1 MQKASQ
7 SSSPTGLRHHHS
19 QEILDWPDFRRLIS
33 EEPHRRCFLD
43 NFRLRGMRK
52 ILVGTKNRGNKSF
65 ARDKLGLLNSGGEES
80 QLGPINNRRRPQ
92 REPPAWQHV
101 NITLS
106 VSRRTRLFGKSHLL
120 KQHQNV
126 WRYVTN
132 ETKNGRRKKPS
143 SWSLRPVGKK
153 KIVKSKTRLL
163 CWSLSVR
170 LLDQTALSNFQ
181 QPKNRQ
187 SEILRSQEIKVPSLC
202 LAPSSPASYI
212 CHSNA
217 SQKPTGWLNRKLY

>member
-52 ILVGTKNRGNKSF
+52 ILVGSKNRGNKSF
-65 ARDKLGLLNSGGEES
+65 ARDKLGLLNSGGEGS

-106 VSRRTRLFGKSHLL
+106 ASRRTRLFGKSHLL

-126 WRYVTN
+126 WCYLTN
-132 ETKNGRRKKPS
+132 ETKNKGEEKSRAVDLWDQS
-143 SWSLRPVGKK
+143 GKK
-153 KIVKSKTRLL
+153 RQGFFVDHCQCVYWTRRRCLT
-163 CWSLSVR
+163 SSSRRTVSR
-170 LLDQTALSNFQ
+170 
-181 QPKNRQ
+181 
-187 SEILRSQEIKVPSLC
+187 RSYDRGK
-202 LAPSSPASYI
+202 
-212 CHSNA
+212 
-217 SQKPTGWLNRKLY
+217 

>member
-65 ARDKLGLLNSGGEES
+65 AGDKLGLLNSGGEES

-106 VSRRTRLFGKSHLL
+106 VSRRTWLFGKSHLL

-126 WRYVTN
+126 WRYLTN
-132 ETKNGRRKKPS
+132 ETKKIREKKKAEQLIFETS
-143 SWSLRPVGKK
+143 RGK

-181 QPKNRQ
+181 HL
-187 SEILRSQEIKVPSLC
+187 SEILRSREIKVPSSC

-217 SQKPTGWLNRKLY
+217 SQKLTGWLNRKLY